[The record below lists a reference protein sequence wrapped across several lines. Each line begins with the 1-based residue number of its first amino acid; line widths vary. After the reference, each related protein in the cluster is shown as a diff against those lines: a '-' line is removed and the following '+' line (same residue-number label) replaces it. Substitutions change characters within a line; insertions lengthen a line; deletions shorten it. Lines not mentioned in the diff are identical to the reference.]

1 MLERDVEAYFRK
13 AAAAAGGVAFKF
25 VSPSH
30 RGVSDRIV
38 CLPGGAVWFVELK
51 RPGGRLSPLQHVFA
65 ALMGRMGQNYVCL
78 SSREEIDEW
87 ITGLNTKSG
96 CSRRCATGG

>member
-13 AAAAAGGVAFKF
+13 AVAAAGGVAFKF

-38 CLPGGAVWFVELK
+38 CLHGQTWFVELK
-51 RPGGRLSPLQHVFA
+51 RPGERLSSLQKVFA
-65 ALMGRMGQNYVCL
+65 AEMERLGQNYTVL
-78 SSREEIDEW
+78 SSKREIDEW
-87 ITGLNTKSG
+87 ISGLNTKNTAS
-96 CSRRCATGG
+96 

>member
-13 AAAAAGGVAFKF
+13 AVEARGGVAFKF

-38 CLPGGAVWFVELK
+38 CFPGGAVWFVELK
-51 RPGGRLSPLQHVFA
+51 RPGGRLMPLQRIFA
-65 ALMGRMGQNYVCL
+65 ALMERMGQRYACL
-78 SSREEIDEW
+78 STTEEIDEW
-87 ITGLNTKSG
+87 IERL
-96 CSRRCATGG
+96 

>member
-13 AAAAAGGVAFKF
+13 AVEKAGGVAFKF

-38 CLPGGAVWFVELK
+38 CFPGGSTWFVELK
-51 RPGGRLSPLQHVFA
+51 RPGGRLMPLQRIFA
-65 ALMGRMGQNYVCL
+65 ALMERMGQNYICL
-78 SSREEIDEW
+78 SSREEIDQW
-87 ITGLNTKSG
+87 LQGF
-96 CSRRCATGG
+96 

>member
-13 AAAAAGGVAFKF
+13 AVAAVGGVAFKF

-38 CLPGGAVWFVELK
+38 CLQGQTWFVELK
-51 RPGGRLSPLQHVFA
+51 RPGGRLSPLQRVFA
-65 ALMGRMGQNYVCL
+65 AEMERLGQRYACL
-78 SSREEIDEW
+78 SSREEIDQW
-87 ITGLNTKSG
+87 LNGLTT
-96 CSRRCATGG
+96 R

>member
-13 AAAAAGGVAFKF
+13 AVTAAGGVAFKF

-38 CLPGGAVWFVELK
+38 CLRGQTWFVELK
-51 RPGGRLSPLQHVFA
+51 RPGGRLSPLQRVFA
-65 ALMGRMGQNYVCL
+65 AEMERLGQRYCCL

-87 ITGLNTKSG
+87 LNGLTTK
-96 CSRRCATGG
+96 

>member
-13 AAAAAGGVAFKF
+13 AVAARGGVAFKF

-38 CLPGGAVWFVELK
+38 CLQGQTWFVELK
-51 RPGGRLSPLQHVFA
+51 RPGGRLSPLQRVFA
-65 ALMGRMGQNYVCL
+65 AEMARLGQNYTVL
-78 SSREEIDEW
+78 SSREEIDQW
-87 ITGLNTKSG
+87 LNGLTT
-96 CSRRCATGG
+96 R

>member
-13 AAAAAGGVAFKF
+13 AVEARGGVAFKF

-38 CLPGGAVWFVELK
+38 CLQGQTWFVELK
-51 RPGGRLSPLQHVFA
+51 RPGGRLSPLQRVFA
-65 ALMGRMGQNYVCL
+65 AEMERLGQRYACL

-87 ITGLNTKSG
+87 LNGLTT
-96 CSRRCATGG
+96 R

>member
-13 AAAAAGGVAFKF
+13 AVAAAGGVAFKF

-38 CLPGGAVWFVELK
+38 CLQGQTWFVELK
-51 RPGGRLSPLQHVFA
+51 RPGGRLMPLQRVFA
-65 ALMGRMGQNYVCL
+65 AEMERLGQNYTVL
-78 SSREEIDEW
+78 SSHMEIDQW
-87 ITGLNTKSG
+87 LTGLSTKSG
-96 CSRRCATGG
+96 CS